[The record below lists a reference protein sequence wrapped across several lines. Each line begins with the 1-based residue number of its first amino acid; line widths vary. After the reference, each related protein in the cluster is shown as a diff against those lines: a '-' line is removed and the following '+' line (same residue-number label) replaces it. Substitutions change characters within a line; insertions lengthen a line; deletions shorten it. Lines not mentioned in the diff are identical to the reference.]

1 MQKQFCFND
10 ARHNNNKKGR
20 NLINMTRKD
29 LYILNS

>member
-1 MQKQFCFND
+1 MQKKMLND
-10 ARHNNNKKGR
+10 VKYNNKKGR